1 MTVAD
6 PVLSV
11 RGLHVWFEVPGGEV
25 HPVRDVSFDLARG
38 ERMGLVGE
46 SGCGKTTV
54 MLALMGLLP
63 PNAAVAGKVLID
75 GVDLLEHG
83 EPSVVPHR
91 WRDIAMVFQGAMN
104 AFNPVRRVGPQLVE
118 PMELHGTAKGAA
130 ARARA
135 RDLLGLVGLPTAR
148 FDAFPHELSGGQRQ
162 RAAIAMALACE
173 PKVLLADEPT
183 TALDVIVQAQVLDL
197 LQQLSADLG
206 LALLIVTHDLP
217 IVAGLCNRTVVMYAG
232 QVAECG
238 DARELV
244 HRPLHPYTRLLHAAT
259 PEIGG
264 SGPIASIPGVPPR
277 LDHPFDG
284 CAFADRCDVADAA
297 CTVAPPTL
305 QRLGDGREVR
315 CVRPGERS

>member
-1 MTVAD
+1 VTVAD
-6 PVLSV
+6 AVLSV
-11 RGLHVWFEVPGGEV
+11 QGLHVWFEVPGGEV

-38 ERMGLVGE
+38 ERLGLVGE

-63 PNAAVAGKVLID
+63 PNAAVAGRVEID
-75 GVDLLEHG
+75 GVNVLEHG
-83 EPSVVPHR
+83 EQSVVPHR

-130 ARARA
+130 AKTRA
-135 RDLLGLVGLPTAR
+135 RDLLGLVGLPAAR

-197 LQQLSADLG
+197 LQQLSSDLG
-206 LALLIVTHDLP
+206 LALMIVTHDLP
-217 IVAGLCNRTVVMYAG
+217 IVAGLCQRSVVMYAG

-244 HRPLHPYTRLLHAAT
+244 HSPLHPYTRLLHAAT

-277 LDHPFDG
+277 LDRSFAG
-284 CAFADRCDVADAA
+284 CAFADRCDVSDAQCA
-297 CTVAPPTL
+297 TAPPSL
-305 QRLGDGREVR
+305 VQHGAARQVR
-315 CVRPGERS
+315 CIRPGARP